1 VRAALAAAALLA
13 VGVAHAAD
21 DEARWYVR
29 IDNDVAFETD
39 RWYSSGVR
47 IARVRQG
54 WELALEQDVY
64 TPEGK
69 RRDIVDRSPTARL
82 VASLARHYEG
92 EGSLLTL
99 EADAGVRGPSAQG
112 KQATAAIHH
121 VVHAPFVDW
130 SRQLPDRFD
139 GSLIFARTQALGA
152 LPLRA
157 HFGATVGTQLTFAHA
172 GIEARIGDPRAPSS
186 AMLRFAATPPFA
198 TGASGWGAYVG
209 ASARAVG
216 RNELVGPDYYTG
228 LDDVA
233 RKDEVTR
240 IATGLTWSAPWG
252 AVVFDLVQDSREF
265 EGQRTPQRFGSLAL
279 HFAF

>member
-1 VRAALAAAALLA
+1 HGDGVLDGALARAPSRPREGPRPAHARRRDGRGRRHHHLPREAHPQEVHRRGPRVRRDRDRVRHGLPLDRGFVRAALAAAALLA

-21 DEARWYVR
+21 GEARWYVR

-69 RRDIVDRSPTARL
+69 RRDIVDRSPAARL

-99 EADAGVRGPSAQG
+99 EADAGVRGPSAGG

-121 VVHAPFVDW
+121 IVHAPFVDW

-139 GSLIFARTQALGA
+139 GSLTFARTQALGA
-152 LPLRA
+152 LALRA

-186 AMLRFAATPPFA
+186 A
-198 TGASGWGAYVG
+198 
-209 ASARAVG
+209 
-216 RNELVGPDYYTG
+216 
-228 LDDVA
+228 
-233 RKDEVTR
+233 
-240 IATGLTWSAPWG
+240 
-252 AVVFDLVQDSREF
+252 
-265 EGQRTPQRFGSLAL
+265 
-279 HFAF
+279 